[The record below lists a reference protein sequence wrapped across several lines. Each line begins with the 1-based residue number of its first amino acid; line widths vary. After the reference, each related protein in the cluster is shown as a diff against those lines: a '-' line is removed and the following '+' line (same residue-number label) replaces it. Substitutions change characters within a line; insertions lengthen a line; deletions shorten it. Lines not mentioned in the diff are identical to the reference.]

1 MNKTP
6 LKIGQ
11 LLHGFIVERLEEIE
25 ELRSR
30 AVILSHERTGARLI
44 HLINDDPNNLF
55 CIGFRTPV
63 HDNTGV
69 PHILEH
75 SVLSGSRKFPL
86 KDPFKELLKGSL
98 QTFLNAMTYPD
109 KTLYPVSSQVEVDF
123 YNLVDVYCDAV
134 FHPLLTRETFYQ
146 EGWHFDLPAAD
157 APISIK
163 GIVYNEMKGVFSDFH
178 SHVARKTMGEL
189 FPDTTYYYESGGEPE
204 HITDLTYEQ
213 FCAFHQ
219 AYYHPANAFIFLYG
233 NLPTEKSLAFLQNN
247 YLAAFDRR
255 EVDADIKPQPRWSKP
270 RKIAITAP
278 AAREDD
284 GTASVIL
291 AWMLGPAT
299 DPLNALLGHI
309 LSRYLIGSQSSPLR
323 RALIDS
329 GLGEDLDDMSG
340 FEAELVQTFFAVGLR
355 KTRPE
360 HAEKISRL
368 VVDTLEKEISSG
380 MNERLLEGT
389 IRRTEFQLREI
400 TGSGHFPY
408 NLMLADR
415 CYRSWIYG
423 GDPLAHLRFEAP
435 LQRIKDEKA
444 RGTAFFCEQL
454 QKLLLDNPHHLLSVV
469 TASAEMGEELGEQSA
484 RQAARLTQNFG
495 PEDRKFYLEL
505 TKKLQQQQAAQ
516 PSPEAL
522 ASLPKL
528 DKKDLPA
535 ENRLTPA
542 DYTTLAGIPWYQHP
556 LFTAGIVYL
565 DLGFEL
571 NCLPESLLPYLPLY
585 TQLISRCGAAGYSY
599 EEMSTRISLSSGGIG
614 CSHLCMHHR
623 EKADELVFKA
633 FFHGKALPE
642 RFGELIGIFHDLFLE
657 PELENPK
664 LIKDI
669 MLEMRNDLQAAVPRS
684 GHHFAV
690 SHAAARLSK
699 AAAVEEKLGGIEQ
712 LRFLD
717 QLLKKEDFTTIGAL
731 MVDLHRRLINRSGC
745 LISMT
750 SDQPQNYEKALAG
763 LLEKLPAAP
772 LETAAVSF
780 TPSPDR
786 KIQAIEINS
795 SVNYVARSWKISR
808 LSAADL
814 GLLSLLARHL
824 STGLLWDKIR
834 VEGGAYGGM
843 AMASGS
849 YPVFSCA
856 SYRDP
861 NLQRTLETFAASLEI
876 IAAGIDAADVDQSI
890 IGSIGSIDAPKNPH
904 GKGFGETLAFISGRS
919 PAYRQQV
926 REAILAGTPAQLGQ
940 KARQLLEEKQTT
952 ISILGSPAAFDR
964 AEKEGLALERQPLLR
979 NNDQEGKNDGS

>member
-1 MNKTP
+1 MTTTP
-6 LKIGQ
+6 LEIGQ
-11 LLHGFIVERLEEIE
+11 SLHGFTVERLENIE
-25 ELRSR
+25 ELRCR
-30 AVILSHERTGARLI
+30 AAVLTHEQTGARLI

-146 EGWHFDLPAAD
+146 EGWHFDLPSAD
-157 APISIK
+157 DPISIK

-178 SHVARKTMGEL
+178 SHVARKTMGEF

-213 FCAFHQ
+213 FRDFHQ
-219 AYYHPANAFIFLYG
+219 SYYHPSNAFIFLYG
-233 NLPTEKSLAFLQNN
+233 NLPTEKSLAFLQDN
-247 YLAAFDRR
+247 YLAAFNHR
-255 EVDADIKPQPRWSKP
+255 EVDAEIRPQSHWSQPK
-270 RKIAITAP
+270 KISITAP
-278 AAREDD
+278 AAKEDD

-291 AWMLGPAT
+291 AWMFGPGT
-299 DPLNALLGHI
+299 DPLNALLGRI
-309 LSRYLIGSQSSPLR
+309 LSRYLVGTQSSPLR

-329 GLGEDLDDMSG
+329 GLGEDLDDMTG
-340 FEAELVQTFFAVGLR
+340 FETELIQTFFAVGLR

-360 HAEKISRL
+360 HAKKISRL
-368 VVDTLEKEISSG
+368 VTTTLKNEISSG
-380 MNERLLEGT
+380 MNEKLLEGA

-400 TGSGHFPY
+400 ADSGHYPY

-423 GDPLAHLRFEAP
+423 GDPLAHLRFAAP
-435 LQRIKDEKA
+435 LQRIKGEKSK
-444 RGTAFFCEQL
+444 GTAFFCNQL
-454 QKLLLDNPHHLLSVV
+454 QKLLLDNPHHLVSVV
-469 TASAEMGEELGEQSA
+469 TASAKMGEELGEQSS
-484 RQAARLTQNFG
+484 RQAARLTKDFG
-495 PEDRKFYLEL
+495 PQEKQFYLEL
-505 TKKLQQQQAAQ
+505 TKKLQQQQATP
-516 PSPEAL
+516 PSSEAL

-528 DKKDLPA
+528 DKNDLPA
-535 ENRLTPA
+535 ENQLTPT
-542 DYTTLAGIPWYQHP
+542 DHITLIDIPWYRHP

-571 NCLPESLLPYLPLY
+571 NNLPETLLPYLPLY
-585 TQLISRCGAAGYSY
+585 TQLISRCGAASLSY
-599 EEMSTRISLSSGGIG
+599 EDMATRISLGTGGIG
-614 CSHLCMHHR
+614 CSHICMRHR
-623 EKADELVFKA
+623 EKPDELVFKA

-642 RFGELIGIFHDLFLE
+642 RFNELTDIFRDLFME
-657 PELENPK
+657 PKLKNPK

-669 MLEMRNDLQAAVPRS
+669 LLEMRNDLQAAVLGS

-690 SHAAARLSK
+690 SQAAARLSK
-699 AAAVEEKLGGIEQ
+699 SAAIEEKLGGISQ

-717 QLLKKEDFTTIGAL
+717 QLLKKGDFTAIGSL
-731 MVDLHRRLINRSGC
+731 MVSLHQQLINRNGC
-745 LISMT
+745 LVSMT
-750 SDQPQNYEKALAG
+750 NDQPQRYEKRLSE
-763 LLEKLPAAP
+763 LLRELPASP
-772 LETAAVSF
+772 LEPSPTRF
-780 TPSPDR
+780 TPSADR
-786 KIQAIEINS
+786 SIRAIEISS
-795 SVNYVARSWKISR
+795 SVNYVAQSWEINDG
-808 LSAADL
+808 SAADL
-814 GLLSLLARHL
+814 GILSLLARNL

-843 AMASGS
+843 AMVSGAH
-849 YPVFSCA
+849 PVFSCA

-861 NLQRTLETFAASLEI
+861 NLQRTLETFSTSLKTLG
-876 IAAGIDAADVDQSI
+876 AGISTTEIDQSI

-904 GKGFGETLAFISGRS
+904 SKGFGETIALVSGRS
-919 PAYRQQV
+919 PAYRQQI
-926 REAILAGTPAQLGQ
+926 REAILGGTAGRLGQ
-940 KARQLLEEKQTT
+940 KARQLLEEQQTAIT
-952 ISILGSPAAFDR
+952 VLGSISAFNQEE
-964 AEKEGLALERQPLLR
+964 AKGIKLERQPLLTT
-979 NNDQEGKNDGS
+979 DE

>member
-1 MNKTP
+1 MSNCN
-6 LKIGQ
+6 LKLGQ
-11 LLHGFIVERLEEIE
+11 SIHGFTVERLENID

-30 AVILSHERTGARLI
+30 AAVLTHDRTGARLV

-109 KTLYPVSSQVEVDF
+109 KTIYPVSSQVEVDF

-134 FHPLLTRETFYQ
+134 FHPLLTKETFYQ
-146 EGWHFDLPAAD
+146 EGWHFDLPSAD
-157 APISIK
+157 DPISIK

-189 FPDTTYYYESGGEPE
+189 FPDTTYYFESGGEPE

-233 NLPTEKSLAFLQNN
+233 NLPTEKSLAFLQDN
-247 YLAAFDRR
+247 YLAAFEHR
-255 EVDADIKPQPRWSKP
+255 EVDADIKLQPRWLKP
-270 RKIAITAP
+270 KKVEITAP
-278 AAREDD
+278 AAKEDD

-291 AWMLGPAT
+291 AWMFGPAT
-299 DPLNALLGHI
+299 DPLNALLGRI
-309 LSRYLIGSQSSPLR
+309 LSRYLVGTQSSPLR

-329 GLGEDLDDMSG
+329 GLGEDLDDMTG
-340 FEAELVQTFFAVGLR
+340 FETELVQTFFAVGLR

-360 HAEKISRL
+360 HAKEISRL
-368 VVDTLEKEISSG
+368 VRATLENEISSG
-380 MNERLLEGT
+380 MNERLLEGA

-400 TGSGHFPY
+400 ADSGHFPY
-408 NLMLADR
+408 NLILADR

-435 LQRIKDEKA
+435 LQHIKEEKSK
-444 RGTAFFCEQL
+444 GTKFFCEQL
-454 QKLLLDNPHHLLSVV
+454 QKLLLDNPHHLLSIV
-469 TASAEMGEELGEQSA
+469 TASAKMGEELGEQTA
-484 RQAARLTQNFG
+484 RQAAELTRDFG
-495 PEDRKFYLEL
+495 PKERDFYLEL
-505 TKKLQQQQAAQ
+505 TKKLQQQQATP

-528 DKKDLPA
+528 NKADLPA
-535 ENRLTPA
+535 ENQLTPT
-542 DYTTLAGIPWYQHP
+542 DYTTLSGIPWYRHP

-565 DLGFEL
+565 DIGFEL
-571 NCLPESLLPYLPLY
+571 NNLPEALLPYLPLY
-585 TQLISRCGAAGYSY
+585 THLISRCGAAGFDYQ
-599 EEMSTRISLSSGGIG
+599 EMATRVSLSSGGIG
-614 CSHLCMHHR
+614 CSHICMRHR
-623 EKADELVFKA
+623 EKPDELVFKA

-642 RFGELIGIFHDLFLE
+642 RFHELTDIFRDLFME
-657 PELENPK
+657 PKLENPK

-669 MLEMRNDLQAAVPRS
+669 LLEMRNDLQAAVLGS

-690 SHAAARLSK
+690 SQAAARLSK
-699 AAAVEEKLGGIEQ
+699 SAAIEEKLGGISQ

-717 QLLKKEDFTTIGAL
+717 HLLKKGDFTAIGSL
-731 MVDLHRRLINRSGC
+731 MVSLHQQLINRNGC
-745 LISMT
+745 LVSMT
-750 SDQPQNYEKALAG
+750 NDQPQRYEKILSE
-763 LLEKLPAAP
+763 LLRELPAMP
-772 LETAAVSF
+772 LKPLPTGF
-780 TPSPDR
+780 IPSADQPIR
-786 KIQAIEINS
+786 AIEINA
-795 SVNYVARSWKISR
+795 SVNYVAQSWKINN

-814 GLLSLLARHL
+814 GILSLLARNL

-843 AMASGS
+843 AMTSGAH
-849 YPVFSCA
+849 PVFSCA

-861 NLQRTLETFAASLEI
+861 NLQRTLEAFTASLETV
-876 IAAGIDAADVDQSI
+876 ADGIDLAEVDQNI

-904 GKGFGETLAFISGRS
+904 GKGFGETIALVSGRS
-919 PAYRQQV
+919 PAYRQQI
-926 REAILAGTPAQLGQ
+926 REAILAGTPALLAQQ
-940 KARQLLEEKQTT
+940 ARQLLAEKQQAITV
-952 ISILGSPAAFDR
+952 LGSRTAFEQ
-964 AEKEGLALERQPLLR
+964 AEAEGIKLERQPLLPA
-979 NNDQEGKNDGS
+979 Q

>member
-1 MNKTP
+1 MTATP

-11 LLHGFIVERLEEIE
+11 SLHGFTVERLENIA

-30 AVILSHERTGARLI
+30 AAVLTHDRTGARLI

-134 FHPLLTRETFYQ
+134 FHPLLTKETFYQ
-146 EGWHFDLPAAD
+146 EGWHFDLPSAND
-157 APISIK
+157 PISIK

-178 SHVARKTMGEL
+178 NHVARKTVGEF

-213 FCAFHQ
+213 FRAFHQ
-219 AYYHPANAFIFLYG
+219 SYYHPSNAFIFLYG
-233 NLPTEKSLAFLQNN
+233 NLPTEKSLAFLQDN
-247 YLAAFDRR
+247 YLETFDRR
-255 EVDADIKPQPRWSKP
+255 EVDAEIRPQPRWLQPKE
-270 RKIAITAP
+270 ITITAP
-278 AAREDD
+278 AAKEDD

-291 AWMLGPAT
+291 AWMFGPAT
-299 DPLNALLGHI
+299 DPLNALLGRI
-309 LSRYLIGSQSSPLR
+309 LTRYLIGTQSSPLR

-340 FEAELVQTFFAVGLR
+340 FETELVQTFFAVGLR

-360 HAEKISRL
+360 HAREISRL
-368 VVDTLEKEISSG
+368 VTSTLENEISSG
-380 MNERLLEGT
+380 MNEKLLEGA

-400 TGSGHFPY
+400 ADSGHYPY

-423 GDPLAHLRFEAP
+423 GDPLAHLRFAAP
-435 LQRIKDEKA
+435 LEQIKAEKSG
-444 RGTAFFCEQL
+444 GTAFFCQQL
-454 QKLLLDNPHHLLSVV
+454 QKLFLDNSHHLVSVV
-469 TASAEMGEELGEQSA
+469 TASAKMGEDLGEQTA
-484 RQAARLTQNFG
+484 RQVA
-495 PEDRKFYLEL
+495 EL
-505 TKKLQQQQAAQ
+505 TKDFGPKERQFYLQLTENLKQQQSSP

-522 ASLPKL
+522 ATLPKL
-528 DKKDLPA
+528 NKTDLPA
-535 ENRLTPA
+535 ENKLTPT
-542 DYTTLAGIPWYQHP
+542 DYTTLAGVPWYRHP

-571 NCLPESLLPYLPLY
+571 NTLPETFLPYLPLY
-585 TQLISRCGAAGYSY
+585 TQLISRCGAADYSY
-599 EEMSTRISLSSGGIG
+599 EEMATRISLGTGGIG
-614 CSHLCMHHR
+614 CSQLCMNHR
-623 EKADELVFKA
+623 GKPDELVFKA

-642 RFGELIGIFHDLFLE
+642 RFNELTDIFRDLFME
-657 PELENPK
+657 PKLENPK

-669 MLEMRNDLQAAVPRS
+669 LLEMRNDLQAAVLGS
-684 GHHFAV
+684 GHQFAV
-690 SHAAARLSK
+690 SRTAAQLSK
-699 AAAVEEKLGGIEQ
+699 SAAFAEKLGGIYQ
-712 LRFLD
+712 LRFLN
-717 QLLKKEDFTTIGAL
+717 QLLKKEDFTAIGSL
-731 MVDLHRRLINRSGC
+731 MVNLHRQIINRNGC

-750 SDQPQNYEKALAG
+750 NDQPQRYEKMLAE
-763 LLEKLPAAP
+763 LLMELPVSP
-772 LETAAVSF
+772 LELTTSEF
-780 TPSPDR
+780 TPSADR
-786 KIQAIEINS
+786 SIRAIEISS
-795 SVNYVARSWKISR
+795 SVNYVAQSWKVNEA
-808 LSAADL
+808 SAADT
-814 GLLSLLARHL
+814 GILSLLARNL
-824 STGLLWDKIR
+824 STGILWDKIR

-843 AMASGS
+843 AMTSGAHS
-849 YPVFSCA
+849 VFSCA

-861 NLQRTLETFAASLEI
+861 NLQQTLEIFTTSLET
-876 IAAGIDAADVDQSI
+876 IANGIDAAEVDQNI

-904 GKGFGETLAFISGRS
+904 SNGFGETVALISGRS
-919 PAYRQQV
+919 TAYRQQV
-926 REAILAGTPAQLGQ
+926 RESILGGTPEQLSQ
-940 KARQLLEEKQTT
+940 KARQLREEKQTAMAV
-952 ISILGSPAAFDR
+952 LGSTTAFEQ
-964 AEKEGLALERQPLLR
+964 AEAEGLSLKRQPLLPA
-979 NNDQEGKNDGS
+979 NAQKDME

>member
-1 MNKTP
+1 MTTTS

-11 LLHGFIVERLEEIE
+11 SLHGFTVERLENID

-30 AVILSHERTGARLI
+30 AAVLSHDRTGARLI

-134 FHPLLTRETFYQ
+134 FHPLLTKETFYQ
-146 EGWHFDLPAAD
+146 EGWHFDLPSAD
-157 APISIK
+157 DPISIK

-178 SHVARKTMGEL
+178 SHVARKTMGEF

-213 FCAFHQ
+213 FRAFHQ
-219 AYYHPANAFIFLYG
+219 SYYHPTNAFIFLYG
-233 NLPTEKSLAFLQNN
+233 NLPTEKSLAFLQDN

-255 EVDADIKPQPRWSKP
+255 EVSAEIRPQPRWSKP
-270 RKIAITAP
+270 REITITAP
-278 AAREDD
+278 AAKEDD

-291 AWMLGPAT
+291 AWLFGPAT
-299 DPLNALLGHI
+299 DPLNALLGRI

-340 FEAELVQTFFAVGLR
+340 FETELVQTFFAVGLR

-360 HAEKISRL
+360 HAREISRL
-368 VVDTLEKEISSG
+368 VTTTLENEISSG
-380 MNERLLEGT
+380 MNEKLLEGA

-400 TGSGHFPY
+400 ADSGHYPY

-423 GDPLAHLRFEAP
+423 GDPLAHLHFTAP
-435 LQRIKDEKA
+435 LQRIKDEKSK
-444 RGTAFFCEQL
+444 GTAFFCRQL
-454 QKLLLDNPHHLLSVV
+454 QKLLLDNSHHLVSVV
-469 TASAEMGEELGEQSA
+469 TASAKMGEDLGEQTA
-484 RQAARLTQNFG
+484 RQAAELTKNFG
-495 PEDRKFYLEL
+495 PKERQFYLQL
-505 TKKLQQQQAAQ
+505 TENLKQQQSSP

-522 ASLPKL
+522 ATLPKL
-528 DKKDLPA
+528 DKDDLPT
-535 ENRLTPA
+535 ENKLTPT
-542 DYTTLAGIPWYQHP
+542 DYTTLAGIPWYRHP

-571 NCLPESLLPYLPLY
+571 NNLPETLLPYLPLY

-599 EEMSTRISLSSGGIG
+599 EEMATRISLGTGGIG
-614 CSHLCMHHR
+614 CSQLCMSHR
-623 EKADELVFKA
+623 EKPDELVFKA

-642 RFGELIGIFHDLFLE
+642 RFNELTDIFRDLFME
-657 PELENPK
+657 PKLENPK

-669 MLEMRNDLQAAVPRS
+669 LLEMRNDLQAAVLGS

-690 SHAAARLSK
+690 SQAAARLSRS
-699 AAAVEEKLGGIEQ
+699 AAIEEKLGGISQ

-717 QLLKKEDFTTIGAL
+717 QLLKKGDFTVIGSL
-731 MVDLHRRLINRSGC
+731 MVSLHQQLINRNGC
-745 LISMT
+745 LVSMT
-750 SDQPQNYEKALAG
+750 NDQPQVYEKMLAE
-763 LLEKLPAAP
+763 LLRELPASP
-772 LETAAVSF
+772 LKPATSKFIPAA
-780 TPSPDR
+780 DR
-786 KIQAIEINS
+786 SIRAIEISS
-795 SVNYVARSWKISR
+795 SVNYVAQSWKINEE
-808 LSAADL
+808 SAADL
-814 GLLSLLARHL
+814 GILSLLARNL

-843 AMASGS
+843 AMASGAH
-849 YPVFSCA
+849 PVFSCA

-861 NLQRTLETFAASLEI
+861 NLQQTLKTFSSSLESL
-876 IAAGIDAADVDQSI
+876 AAGISPTEVDQSI
-890 IGSIGSIDAPKNPH
+890 IGSIGSIDAPKSPH
-904 GKGFGETLAFISGRS
+904 SKGFGETIALISGRS
-919 PAYRQQV
+919 TAYRQQV
-926 REAILAGTPAQLGQ
+926 RKSILGGTPTLLAQ
-940 KARQLLEEKQTT
+940 KARQLLGEKQCAMTV
-952 ISILGSPAAFDR
+952 LGSTTAFEQ
-964 AEKEGLALERQPLLR
+964 AESEGVKLERQPLLPTNAQKDMGR
-979 NNDQEGKNDGS
+979 EL